1 MIFMPRMSCASPRT
15 ARLAVRG
22 GGFPPQAVRRNTNA
36 IVQEPPLSHALDRR
50 LETATRLA
58 TEAGRLALSLAPPP
72 GAATARMKGHQDW
85 LTEAD
90 GAVEAF
96 LKRELTAAFPEDGFQ
111 GEETGTGPA
120 GTLTWIVDPIDGT
133 SNFTAG
139 LPYWCTAVGLAL
151 DGAPVLGII
160 DAPVLGRRYVASI
173 GEGAHLERRTTSLD
187 GTTDSHRR
195 SRLHVRGAVDWRRG
209 GHGHV
214 PVMLT
219 TGTVRRVRD
228 VGLQLNPRVMGS
240 TALDLAMVA
249 EGVAA
254 ASVAVIPKVWDI
266 AAGMVLVREAGGV
279 ALEFGD
285 QPLFPVRAG
294 EEHRARSTPFVAGPD
309 ERYVRDLAAA
319 FLGSP

>member
-1 MIFMPRMSCASPRT
+1 VPVLPPA
-15 ARLAVRG
+15 ARAVVERG
-22 GGFPPQAVRRNTNA
+22 TVVAAG
-36 IVQEPPLSHALDRR
+36 ALDELRSR
-50 LETATRLA
+50 LVRESGERE
-58 TEAGRLALSLAPPP
+58 TEAGV
-72 GAATARMKGHQDW
+72 AAK
-85 LTEAD
+85 AD
-90 GAVEAF
+90 GTPVTELDRAADELLAT
-96 LKRELTAAFPEDGFQ
+96 RLTAAFPDHGVLS
-111 GEETGTGPA
+111 EEGRTVAPDTEW
-120 GTLTWIVDPIDGT
+120 TWIVDPIDGT